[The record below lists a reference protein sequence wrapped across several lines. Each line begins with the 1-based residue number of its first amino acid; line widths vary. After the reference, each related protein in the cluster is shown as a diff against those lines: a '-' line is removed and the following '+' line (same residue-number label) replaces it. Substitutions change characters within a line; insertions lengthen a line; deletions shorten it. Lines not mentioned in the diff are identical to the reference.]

1 VQIIRVLALLLACS
15 PQVRTYA
22 QTLREL
28 RAERGLSQAAVA
40 ILADLDVSQVS
51 RLERGLC
58 RPRRTTIVK
67 LARALGIGADRMR
80 QILENPPGQPHWDG
94 RGAA

>member
-1 VQIIRVLALLLACS
+1 
-15 PQVRTYA
+15 
-22 QTLREL
+22 
-28 RAERGLSQAAVA
+28 
-40 ILADLDVSQVS
+40 
-51 RLERGLC
+51 
-58 RPRRTTIVK
+58 VK

>member
-1 VQIIRVLALLLACS
+1 LGQA
-15 PQVRTYA
+15 RTYT

-40 ILADLDVSQVS
+40 LLADLDVSQVS
-51 RLERGLC
+51 RIERGLSKA
-58 RPRRTTIVK
+58 RPTSIVK

-80 QILENPPGQPHWDG
+80 QILENTPATPAENG
-94 RGAA
+94 RGES

>member
-1 VQIIRVLALLLACS
+1 
-15 PQVRTYA
+15 VRTYT

-51 RLERGLC
+51 RLERGLSRA
-58 RPRRTTIVK
+58 RPATIVK

-80 QILENPPGQPHWDG
+80 QILENTPTEASQDGQ
-94 RGAA
+94 GAP